1 VASDDESLP
10 EGVRRIWCETL
21 AVAQTDPD
29 AEFADLG
36 GTSRQ
41 LLSLLRRVRLE
52 LGADVP
58 LKEFARRPT
67 LHGLAGA
74 VAAARTADGEAVP
87 TVSELRP
94 GVGRPVFLLP
104 DAWGQLNL
112 YAGLVD
118 RLQTERP
125 VLGLHLELTDA
136 DGRHRPVPDVAADA
150 VAQIRQVQPEGAY
163 SLIGYSFG
171 GMVAYAAATA
181 LVAAGVALDLV
192 GLIDVVPPAAALTG
206 LQLRSRG
213 WIQRIQRMR
222 RSRRGTSVD
231 IAGPA
236 ADAGTEESFF
246 AGSHGVA
253 SAFRPE
259 PYDGTVAYYLAAQRL
274 PIVGNSLSAW
284 RRVAPRL
291 AVTEVPGR
299 HMDTDDSGDGVLG
312 RQNVAT
318 LAAHVTADL
327 QAAER

>member
-1 VASDDESLP
+1 M
-10 EGVRRIWCETL
+10 
-21 AVAQTDPD
+21 
-29 AEFADLG
+29 
-36 GTSRQ
+36 
-41 LLSLLRRVRLE
+41 RLE

-58 LKEFARRPT
+58 LRDFARRPT
-67 LHGLAGA
+67 LRGLAEA
-74 VAAARTADGEAVP
+74 VAAALTADDEGAR
-87 TVSELRP
+87 TVTELRP

-136 DGRHRPVPDVAADA
+136 DGRHRAVPDVAADA
-150 VAQIRQVQPEGAY
+150 VAQIREVQPEGAY

-171 GMVAYAAATA
+171 GMVTYAAATA

-192 GLIDVVPPAAALTG
+192 GLIDVVPPAAALTAV
-206 LQLRSRG
+206 QLRTRG
-213 WIQRIQRMR
+213 WIQRVQRMR
-222 RSRRGTSVD
+222 RGKRGTSVD
-231 IAGPA
+231 TAGPA
-236 ADAGTEESFF
+236 TTPGTEESFF

-259 PYDGTVAYYLAAQRL
+259 RYDGRISYYLAAQRL

-284 RRVAPRL
+284 RRVAPHL

-312 RQNVAT
+312 RQHVAT
-318 LAAHVTADL
+318 LAAHVSADL
-327 QAAER
+327 RAAER